1 MTEHGVKH
9 VPVLISQLL
18 IQNEY
23 MEKKYIF
30 WNCKNTVSVYSHVA
44 FHMSQ

>member
-9 VPVLISQLL
+9 VTVLIYQLL
-18 IQNEY
+18 IHNEY
-23 MEKKYIF
+23 MEKKHIF
-30 WNCKNTVSVYSHVA
+30 WKCKNTVPVYSHVA